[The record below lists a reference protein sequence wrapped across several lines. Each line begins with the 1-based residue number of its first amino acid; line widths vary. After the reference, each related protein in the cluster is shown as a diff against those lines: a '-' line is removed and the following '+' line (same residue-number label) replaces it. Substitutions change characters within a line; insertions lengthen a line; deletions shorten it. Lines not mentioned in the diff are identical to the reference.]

1 MFRSLRERRQEGT
14 GLAQGFPPRL
24 RLRLAREGGSTLS
37 HSNHGDRPSGTML
50 ETIGGKDER
59 TVSGTSMSDDRA
71 TLLWR
76 HWLASMAR
84 DAEAALAAAIA
95 YRDMDAES
103 REQLLDSL
111 QIDAAEVDVPAVALY
126 APLLAVERDPERRD
140 RLVHAIGN
148 ELDLAMPRAP
158 CRGLR
163 GDSGAARVYVL
174 VIPLYLDFVQVLA
187 CSVERGRFNWVR
199 HDPIAFHEAAPKDG
213 AKVLGTVLEAMP
225 VKSVLD
231 DLAVAVLSHRRLG
244 EELPEALQVLADL
257 LGPDVG

>member
-1 MFRSLRERRQEGT
+1 
-14 GLAQGFPPRL
+14 
-24 RLRLAREGGSTLS
+24 
-37 HSNHGDRPSGTML
+37 
-50 ETIGGKDER
+50 
-59 TVSGTSMSDDRA
+59 MSDERA

-76 HWLASMAR
+76 HWLTSMAC

-111 QIDAAEVDVPAVALY
+111 KVDAAEVDVPAVALY

-140 RLVHAIGN
+140 RLVQAIGDDI
-148 ELDLAMPRAP
+148 DLAMPSVPGRALQ
-158 CRGLR
+158 GTA
-163 GDSGAARVYVL
+163 GAARVYIL

-199 HDPIAFHEAAPKDG
+199 HDPIVDHRSAPVEG
-213 AKVLGTVLEAMP
+213 ARLLGTVLESTP
-225 VKSVLD
+225 IKSVLD

-257 LGPDVG
+257 LGPDAG

>member
-1 MFRSLRERRQEGT
+1 
-14 GLAQGFPPRL
+14 
-24 RLRLAREGGSTLS
+24 
-37 HSNHGDRPSGTML
+37 
-50 ETIGGKDER
+50 
-59 TVSGTSMSDDRA
+59 MSDERA

-76 HWLASMAR
+76 HWLTSMAE

-148 ELDLAMPRAP
+148 DIDLAMPRAP
-158 CRGLR
+158 CRALR
-163 GDSGAARVYVL
+163 GESGQARVYLL

-199 HDPIAFHEAAPKDG
+199 HDPIVGYDQAPEHG
-213 AKVLGTVLEAMP
+213 AKVLGTLLEAIP
-225 VKSVLD
+225 VKAVLD
-231 DLAVAVLSHRRLG
+231 DLAVAVLSHRRQG
-244 EELPEALQVLADL
+244 QELPEALQVLADL

>member
-1 MFRSLRERRQEGT
+1 
-14 GLAQGFPPRL
+14 
-24 RLRLAREGGSTLS
+24 
-37 HSNHGDRPSGTML
+37 ML
-50 ETIGGKDER
+50 EVVEGKGER
-59 TVSGTSMSDDRA
+59 AVSANAMSDERA

-76 HWLASMAR
+76 HWLASMAC

-140 RLVHAIGN
+140 RLLQAIGDDI
-148 ELDLAMPRAP
+148 DLAMPSAPGRA
-158 CRGLR
+158 LR
-163 GDSGAARVYVL
+163 GTAGAARVYIL

-199 HDPIAFHEAAPKDG
+199 HDPIVDHESAPKEG
-213 AKVLGTVLEAMP
+213 AKLLGTVLEGIPMKA
-225 VKSVLD
+225 VLE
-231 DLAVAVLSHRRLG
+231 DLAVAVLSHRRGG

-257 LGPDVG
+257 LGPDAG